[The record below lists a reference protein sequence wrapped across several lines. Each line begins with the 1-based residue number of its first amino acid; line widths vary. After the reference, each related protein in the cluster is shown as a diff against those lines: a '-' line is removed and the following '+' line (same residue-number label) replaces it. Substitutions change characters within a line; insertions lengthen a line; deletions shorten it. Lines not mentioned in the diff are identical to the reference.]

1 MDERIKR
8 LRQAIEQ
15 SGLTYAELGER
26 TGIAKSSLQR
36 YATGETKKIP
46 IDCIEAIAKAT
57 NTSAKNLMGWEDPQE
72 QPQSDKLYVL
82 DQGKI
87 RQIPIY
93 ESVSAGFG
101 ASASDYVVDYM
112 PLYIDSDSEAEETI
126 GIRVVGNSMYPKI
139 EEGDIIQV
147 RKQSDVDSGKVAVV
161 MIDGEDFVV
170 KRFYHEKNRIVLK
183 SFNPEYPPKVF
194 EGKEMARIQIVGL
207 VRSVI
212 KKL

>member
-1 MDERIKR
+1 MLNLKERR
-8 LRQAIEQ
+8 IEL
-15 SGLTYAELGER
+15 GLTMLEVANLVGVSEA
-26 TGIAKSSLQR
+26 TISR
-36 YATGETKKIP
+36 YESGNIKNMRR
-46 IDCIEAIAKAT
+46 DRIEKYAKALQV
-57 NTSAKNLMGWEDPQE
+57 SPSDFLDLEEEKAVPA
-72 QPQSDKLYVL
+72 DKLYVL

-126 GIRVVGNSMYPKI
+126 GIKVVGNSMYPKI

-170 KRFYHEKNRIVLK
+170 KKFYHEGNKIILK

>member
-57 NTSAKNLMGWEDPQE
+57 NTSAKYLMGWEDPQE

-101 ASASDYVVDYM
+101 ASASDHIVDYM

-170 KRFYHEKNRIVLK
+170 KRFYHEGNRIVLK

-194 EGKEMARIQIVGL
+194 EGREMARIQIVGL

>member
-1 MDERIKR
+1 MTFGERIFA
-8 LRQAIEQ
+8 LRTKKGITQDELAQYVGYKSRSTIAKIE
-15 SGLTYAELGER
+15 AGER
-26 TGIAKSSLQR
+26 DPHQSMIAAL
-36 YATGETKKIP
+36 
-46 IDCIEAIAKAT
+46 AKALDT
-57 NTSAKNLMGWEDPQE
+57 TPAYLMGWEDPQE

-170 KRFYHEKNRIVLK
+170 KKFYHEGNRIVLK

-194 EGKEMARIQIVGL
+194 EGREMARIQIVGL